1 MAITF
6 TNQNVNFSL
15 KNKTCIKKWL
25 KTLVEDHGKRMGDVA
40 YSFCDDD
47 YILEVNR
54 SFLDHD
60 TYTDIITFDYVE
72 ADVISGDILISVER
86 VADNARQFGV
96 TFEQELCRVLSH
108 GVLHLLGFKD
118 KSKRDAANMRN
129 KEEEALKLL
138 ETIRKGNC
146 STWNTIAYHG

>member
-15 KNKTCIKKWL
+15 KNKMLIKKWL
-25 KTLVEDHGKRMGDVA
+25 KQLVESYGKRMGDVA

-47 YILEVNR
+47 YILDVNR
-54 SFLDHD
+54 TYLDHD

-72 ADVISGDILISVER
+72 DNLISGDILISIER
-86 VADNARQFGV
+86 VADNAAQFGV

-118 KSKRDAANMRN
+118 KSKRDAATMRN

-138 ETIRKGNC
+138 ETVRKANC
-146 STWNTIAYHG
+146 STWNTIVYHR